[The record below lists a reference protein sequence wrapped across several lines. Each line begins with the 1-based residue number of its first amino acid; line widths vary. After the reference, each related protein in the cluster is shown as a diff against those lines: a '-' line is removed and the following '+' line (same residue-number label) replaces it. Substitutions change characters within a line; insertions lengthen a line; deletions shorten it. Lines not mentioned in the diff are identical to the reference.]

1 MESWKGCAYT
11 ALIVFGYLVRGNKVL
26 IVRRA
31 NDPYKGQRTVPGGR
45 KQRGETLREA
55 AVREVEEETGC
66 RMRSMEYAG
75 MLHALVEGR
84 DMEYL
89 SVYFI
94 SRDFEGEPRDS
105 EEGTV
110 EWMDIDESLTMEDMH
125 PTYLRLVPYILKG
138 NYPVEG
144 SVRISADG
152 ESEYRLFG
160 PGEHGLSAAECGA

>member
-1 MESWKGCAYT
+1 MESWERCAYT

-55 AVREVEEETGC
+55 MVREIAEETGC
-66 RMRSMEYAG
+66 GVRSMEYAG
-75 MLHALVEGR
+75 ALHAIVEGR

-94 SRDFEGEPRDS
+94 SRDFEGEP
-105 EEGTV
+105 G
-110 EWMDIDESLTMEDMH
+110 
-125 PTYLRLVPYILKG
+125 
-138 NYPVEG
+138 G
-144 SVRISADG
+144 SVVWSVLCMD
-152 ESEYRLFG
+152 L
-160 PGEHGLSAAECGA
+160 